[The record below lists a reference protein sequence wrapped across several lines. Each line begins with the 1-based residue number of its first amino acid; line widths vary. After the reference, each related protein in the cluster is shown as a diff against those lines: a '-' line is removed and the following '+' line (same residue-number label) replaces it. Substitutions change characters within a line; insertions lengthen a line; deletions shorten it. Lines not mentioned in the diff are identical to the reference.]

1 MNLYYHK
8 INELKLS
15 SQNKFNKLFKKKEQ
29 IRLKDKVL
37 RLYKKK
43 TIFLIQKKMPITFYP
58 GQKILYLKVI
68 KNLLIQKSN
77 FNHL

>member
-8 INELKLS
+8 INELKLLP
-15 SQNKFNKLFKKKEQ
+15 QNKFNKLFKKKEQ

-43 TIFLIQKKMPITFYP
+43 KIFLIQIKMPITFYLSQRVLP
-58 GQKILYLKVI
+58 LKII
-68 KNLLIQKSN
+68 ENLLIQKSN